1 MSLCILR
8 KVEGI
13 KEWNIRGDHDVHC
26 AKKIMTLE
34 IIKTLFTFWGR
45 KLFAESRFLQ
55 VGGGI
60 LESIPTPPS
69 KFRDEFFCGDCYNI
83 SDNKN

>member
-45 KLFAESRFLQ
+45 KLFAESRFFEWEGASCNLYQ
-55 VGGGI
+55 PLPQNLGTSV
-60 LESIPTPPS
+60 
-69 KFRDEFFCGDCYNI
+69 FCGVCYNI
-83 SDNKN
+83 SDNEN